1 MSWIPVTEQDRRE
14 MLAAI
19 GASSVEELFSV
30 IPGALR
36 MRGWNLP
43 PGMAEAAL
51 RRHVAG
57 LAGRNA
63 VSPVSFLG
71 GGYYDHFIPAAVDA
85 LASRSEFFTAYTPY
99 QPEAAQGTLQA
110 IYEYQSA
117 VCRLTDMEC
126 ANASLY
132 DGGTALFE
140 AAVMAC
146 RATGRGV
153 VRVHGSVNP
162 VWRGILRTHT
172 ANLDVEVAEGADP
185 GAAACVIVQN
195 PAFRGDLADF
205 TDLAAACHA
214 AGALLVVAFDPVSLG
229 LLKSPGAMGADIA
242 VAEGQGL
249 GLPLG
254 FGGPYLGV
262 LAARKALIRKMP
274 GRIAAAT
281 VDTEGKRGFV
291 LTLQAREQHIRREKA
306 NSNICSNQALC
317 ALRALIYLCLAG
329 PEGLR
334 EVAEAC
340 HAKAEYLKARLAARF
355 PVANTGPTFNEFV
368 VRLPIPAERAAALL
382 LERGFLAGLPL
393 AAVGA
398 GGEEELLVAV
408 TETRT
413 RSEMDAF
420 AAALEELCH
429 ATDL

>member
-1 MSWIPVTEQDRRE
+1 
-14 MLAAI
+14 
-19 GASSVEELFSV
+19 
-30 IPGALR
+30 
-36 MRGWNLP
+36 
-43 PGMAEAAL
+43 
-51 RRHVAG
+51 
-57 LAGRNA
+57 
-63 VSPVSFLG
+63 
-71 GGYYDHFIPAAVDA
+71 
-85 LASRSEFFTAYTPY
+85 
-99 QPEAAQGTLQA
+99 
-110 IYEYQSA
+110 
-117 VCRLTDMEC
+117 
-126 ANASLY
+126 
-132 DGGTALFE
+132 
-140 AAVMAC
+140 
-146 RATGRGV
+146 
-153 VRVHGSVNP
+153 
-162 VWRGILRTHT
+162 
-172 ANLDVEVAEGADP
+172 
-185 GAAACVIVQN
+185 
-195 PAFRGDLADF
+195 
-205 TDLAAACHA
+205 
-214 AGALLVVAFDPVSLG
+214 
-229 LLKSPGAMGADIA
+229 MGADIA

-355 PVANTGPTFNEFV
+355 PVANPGPTFNEFV

-398 GGEEELLVAV
+398 GGQEELLVAV

-420 AAALEELCH
+420 AAALEDACH